1 MVLIKPD
8 TLDAEPP
15 PYLAAV
21 STASSSPTTSSAS
34 ETFVYYILRDDNG
47 SPLSPNTSSAPSS
60 ALGRIPLRAIPP
72 PRTISVLKRCI
83 ASAEGLTNA
92 VLYADQHSQQPVA
105 ESVRVGSSSNTED
118 TPFVVQG
125 TRMDS
130 GPGAGLGFEHLYYRL
145 YTSTGEGTSALG
157 VRHDDPSLGRISKDH
172 LSSLECYA
180 VVSAIAQAEGKT
192 SLFSAEVYAST
203 EATEPLDGREQLQI
217 SSGVG
222 RSEETAFVLV
232 TNAEA
237 EMHERELENAGDDP
251 SSVAAGG
258 GGGRSRGRGRA
269 RGGRGDG
276 HAHGHGP
283 SRGRGG
289 YSQQQPQNV
298 AFDPFHGQGPFGG
311 TPGRFGPSWPVGA
324 QQPIGPQ
331 APMGPQGQGR
341 AFHMPPLQ
349 WPPSPWSRKGASIQ
363 SPPSMPST
371 PSHPAI
377 PSLSP
382 LTLPSIT
389 SILPMPAPP
398 PMPSPSTSP
407 SSSSSHE
414 AATNTAQHQYHRA
427 ALAQWAAVIKQRHE
441 TQLVELQRAQAEAW
455 QHLHER
461 QMREREVVV
470 RAYRAAGY
478 QPEAPGDETS
488 TSADVPLADSPL
500 AGVGPSVSDA
510 LSRAAQGLANAWAD
524 RGGMNATQRWLAQYM
539 PGLDREARDPGSVST
554 SGSGRGGGFGRGR
567 QAIVEGLQAAGMS
580 PGRRSEQRGGG
591 PGGLHRDASTS
602 GPGLSAVMEGLGLD

>member
-1 MVLIKPD
+1 MSPPTKARSALIQHLRRG
-8 TLDAEPP
+8 T
-15 PYLAAV
+15 AAV
-21 STASSSPTTSSAS
+21 PRRSIDRVIEPDNQFQLGDLRVLHPTGRQR
-34 ETFVYYILRDDNG
+34 L
-47 SPLSPNTSSAPSS
+47 S
-60 ALGRIPLRAIPP
+60 ALSHHQLRAIFPAGP
-72 PRTISVLKRCI
+72 HPTTRNPTTEDDVR
-83 ASAEGLTNA
+83 AET
-92 VLYADQHSQQPVA
+92 HSQQPVA
-105 ESVRVGSSSNTED
+105 ASVRVGSSSNTED

-125 TRMDS
+125 TRTDDGS
-130 GPGAGLGFEHLYYRL
+130 GARLGFEHLYYRL

-237 EMHERELENAGDDP
+237 EMHERDLENAGDAH
-251 SSVAAGG
+251 SSVG

-276 HAHGHGP
+276 HGHGHGP
-283 SRGRGG
+283 SRGRGA

-298 AFDPFHGQGPFGG
+298 GFDPFHGQGPFGG

-324 QQPIGPQ
+324 QEPVGPRS
-331 APMGPQGQGR
+331 PMGPQGRG
-341 AFHMPPLQ
+341 FPIPPPQ
-349 WPPSPWSRKGASIQ
+349 WPPNPWSRNGAA
-363 SPPSMPST
+363 
-371 PSHPAI
+371 AI
-377 PSLSP
+377 PSSPSIPSTLSLPAMPSPSP

-398 PMPSPSTSP
+398 PMPSPS

-414 AATNTAQHQYHRA
+414 AAANTAQHQYHRA

-470 RAYRAAGY
+470 QAYRAAGY
-478 QPEAPGDETS
+478 QPEGLGDEAPTS
-488 TSADVPLADSPL
+488 TDVPLADSPL

-539 PGLDREARDPGSVST
+539 PGLDREVRDPGSAST

-567 QAIVEGLQAAGMS
+567 QAIVEGLQAAGMR
-580 PGRRSEQRGGG
+580 PEQRGRGIGG
-591 PGGLHRDASTS
+591 SRRDGGGGGAVS
-602 GPGLSAVMEGLGLD
+602 GPGLTLSAGMEGLGLD